1 MFCCFVP
8 PMCANLTQDSNKK
21 YSEYFH
27 VPIRRTLNT
36 LLPNCMGHEEFICS
50 IINKKWKKKTK
61 IYFLSIIVRHSVYCL
76 YSVFYVVV
84 TYWYPLM
91 DCFGLTY

>member
-50 IINKKWKKKTK
+50 IINKKWKKKK
-61 IYFLSIIVRHSVYCL
+61 QKYISFL
-76 YSVFYVVV
+76 
-84 TYWYPLM
+84 
-91 DCFGLTY
+91 